1 MGESKDF
8 VNVQKLMA
16 GEGKWTYIKEVLGWT
31 IDTEAV
37 TSNRCLVVD
46 KKRRYYLNGYWGGG
60 CFPLGE
66 VLGICK
72 GVSSAGHGAVHVVA
86 GTAGVCNF
94 TLVLSVWNSMSTCCS
109 CVCACCNFCARFWLD
124 IVKFATASAW
134 FAYACWYAAV
144 AWSR

>member
-46 KKRRYYLNGYWGGG
+46 KKVVTTLMDI
-60 CFPLGE
+60 GE
-66 VLGICK
+66 V
-72 GVSSAGHGAVHVVA
+72 AV
-86 GTAGVCNF
+86 F
-94 TLVLSVWNSMSTCCS
+94 L
-109 CVCACCNFCARFWLD
+109 
-124 IVKFATASAW
+124 
-134 FAYACWYAAV
+134 
-144 AWSR
+144 